1 LKGAGAVQKPNKRTY
16 ATPALTS
23 YGSIAK
29 LTQGTSGDGG
39 GGGGGGASVGVGIS
53 GNPLSVMATIML

>member
-1 LKGAGAVQKPNKRTY
+1 MSRKRSY
-16 ATPALTS
+16 ATPSLTS

-39 GGGGGGASVGVGIS
+39 GGGGGGGGGIPPI
-53 GNPLSVMATIML
+53 GIMIIIML

>member
-1 LKGAGAVQKPNKRTY
+1 LATTRKRSY
-16 ATPALTS
+16 GTPTLTS

-39 GGGGGGASVGVGIS
+39 GGGGGGIGIMII
-53 GNPLSVMATIML
+53 VMIVV